1 MRAQNKGDSIVK
13 TRSLSSLAGAL
24 FALVLAAVLTS
35 SCGGGGASGS
45 ATNLGG
51 TLTVSP
57 SVGTIYAGVPFP
69 FQIAGG
75 RKPYS
80 LTSSEPGVLSVPS
93 QIDSN
98 SFEVV
103 AANPGVIDAG
113 LQPGDLPVRTVNL
126 TVRSGDGQAVTA
138 VMKVAQNFLTGY
150 GISFSPITCPIATTA
165 TGIQSCAGG
174 ESSVDFSAVFNGN
187 LFGDRTFQLKVLK
200 GPFQFIFPPGGDGST
215 VNVTS
220 DHTGRV
226 HAIIQATA
234 GVRTQLGVIRVTD
247 LASGVNT
254 DFVFTIVGTSNNGV
268 LTMIPD
274 TITFT
279 GNLTTDCGTGQSSF
293 FVFDGSPPFTALS
306 SNPSI
311 LVNGSSSTNP
321 GIFTV
326 NVGLQA
332 PPCPTGTIVVT
343 DSAGAR
349 GTVDVKSVAGTRT
362 PPTPPT
368 FTVAPTAITLG
379 CASSG
384 SVSAVGGSG
393 AYSTTSSSTLVTAAV
408 SGNTV
413 TITRAGPAGPGAG
426 TMTSTVA
433 VTDGS
438 TIQTVD
444 VTSPATCP

>member
-24 FALVLAAVLTS
+24 FALVLAAALT

-45 ATNLGG
+45 ASNLGG
-51 TLTVSP
+51 TLGISP
-57 SVGTIYAGVPFP
+57 NTGTIFAGVPFT
-69 FQIAGG
+69 FQISGG

-80 LTSSEPGVLSVPS
+80 LASDQPGVLPLPS

-98 SFEVV
+98 SFDVV

-113 LQPGDLPVRTVNL
+113 LQPTDLPVRTVNI
-126 TVRSGDGQAVTA
+126 TVRSGDGQVTTA
-138 VMKVAQNFLTGY
+138 AMKVAQNFLTGY
-150 GISFSPITCPIATTA
+150 GVVFSPITCPIATTQTSVQA
-165 TGIQSCAGG
+165 CAGG
-174 ESSVDFSAVFNGN
+174 QSAIDFSAVFNGN
-187 LFGDRTFQLKVLK
+187 LFGNRTFQLDVVK
-200 GPFQFIFPPGGDGST
+200 GPFQFIFPPGGNGGS

-234 GVRTQLGVIRVTD
+234 GVATQLAVLRVTD
-247 LASGVNT
+247 VASHVNT
-254 DFVFTIVGTSNNGV
+254 DFVFTITGTSNGGA
-268 LTMIPD
+268 LTVIPS

-306 SNPSI
+306 SSPAIS
-311 LVNGSSSTNP
+311 VNSTSSTNP
-321 GIFTV
+321 GVFTV
-326 NVGLQA
+326 SVGLTA

-343 DSAGAR
+343 DSGGAR
-349 GTVDVKSVAGTRT
+349 ATVDVKSVAGSGT
-362 PPTPPT
+362 PPKPAT
-368 FTVAPTAITLG
+368 FAVAPTAVTLG
-379 CASSG
+379 CNASG
-384 SVSAVGGSG
+384 SVTAVGGSG
-393 AYSTTSSSTLVTAAV
+393 SYSTTSSSTLVTAVV

-413 TITRAGPAGPGAG
+413 TITRTGPAGPGAG

-438 TIQTVD
+438 TIQTVT